1 MKNYEKNLG
10 KIFFI
15 VVSSIA
21 LLSCPKTISV
31 ETYQQL
37 KDVTA
42 PGIEL
47 SWPAEGSSYAST
59 VVVTGTVTDKTDEND
74 ESGSGAVVKVSYE
87 ILNTDIVGDAVLD
100 GNSFTFSFSTRQLS
114 GTLSVRIT
122 VTDWNGNTTTK
133 TLTLYDNGAI
143 PDFYATPGNG
153 EITLYWD
160 AVAAAENYT
169 LYYERLNSIPNEEMT
184 DPSQVITTDKL
195 TLTIDNLENGQLH
208 TFLLKADCADGVENW
223 SDVIKCIPISEA
235 QLCPELSPEQD
246 YIQLTWKDIKGTDT
260 YQVWKSA
267 SANGTY
273 YNVSGDIEQSYYT
286 DYLVERGKN
295 YYYKIIPADYCNIL
309 SYASTA
315 ELPGPVPYRYR
326 EQFSESTPHYA
337 FDVKV
342 SGNYAYMADY
352 YNGVRIIDISDS
364 ENPHEVASFDNPSR
378 LVDFELGN
386 NYVFFATSGQAANPP
401 WSEEILPS
409 LRMID
414 ISNPLS
420 PFEAGFYELPM
431 STEINYLYYYEYNDK
446 NYIIAKTGAFGF
458 DVYDVSD
465 PVSIGPVASYDTPT
479 GYHAEYISYID
490 NIAVIV
496 DSYGSLYYVLISDP
510 ESPTLFAREVTSTIR
525 GGGVNEI
532 FIRDDG
538 IAFVVDEDPGSTS
551 ETHGL
556 RILDISNPVSYS
568 SVPELSF
575 SETTGAAKDVK
586 VVGGYAYVADDYH
599 GLHIVDISDTSEPVD
614 CGHITTPGES
624 MGVDVDTGTA
634 YIADGPEGLSVV
646 DVVPPLV
653 PVVRGDMSPRA
664 KVLVYD
670 DYLFC
675 PYESGPPL
683 YVYNVSDPDSPVEEA
698 SKWGITVRNIDKKGD
713 ILYAVT
719 SSQLLILDVSDLS
732 KPSSQWDLSSLSLM
746 NTSDSDIEV
755 SGNYAY
761 ITAGSYG
768 MYVVDISDSENP
780 VKVANIDTPAGY
792 AKHIEVRGDY
802 AYVADGDTG
811 IFVIDISTPTEPVEA
826 GTYGSAIYGEE
837 FFIRGNYLYMRDGST
852 AFQIVD
858 ISNPSV
864 PVQKSTITVP
874 ANVEDVY
881 VDGDY
886 AYAACNNTST
896 LENTLE
902 IINVSDPENP
912 WIEESVDIAASYV
925 EVSGK
930 YAYISGSDGIQ
941 IIQLT
946 E

>member
-37 KDVTA
+37 KDITA

-122 VTDWNGNTTTK
+122 VTDWNGNTTVK

-153 EITLYWD
+153 EITLSWD
-160 AVAAAENYT
+160 EVAEAESYT

-184 DPSQVITTDKL
+184 DPSQVITTDGL
-195 TLTIDNLENGQLH
+195 TLTIDNLENGQIH
-208 TFLLKADCADGVENW
+208 TFLLKANCSDGVENW
-223 SDVIKCIPISEA
+223 SDVIKCIPLSEV

-246 YIQLTWKDIKGTDT
+246 YIQVTWKDIKGTDT

-286 DYLVERGKN
+286 DYLVEPGKN
-295 YYYKIIPADYCNIL
+295 YYYKIVPADYCDIL
-309 SYASTA
+309 SYANTA
-315 ELPGPVPYRYR
+315 ELPGPVPYRCR
-326 EQFSESTPHYA
+326 EQFSVSTPNFA

-342 SGNYAYMADY
+342 SGNYAYMADN
-352 YNGVRIIDISDS
+352 YNGVRIIDITDN
-364 ENPHEVASFDNPSR
+364 ENPYEVASFDNPGT
-378 LVDFELGN
+378 LVDMELGN
-386 NYVFFATSGQAANPP
+386 GYIFFAICGEEGVPP
-401 WSEEILPS
+401 WSEDVYPGLH
-409 LRMID
+409 MID
-414 ISNPLS
+414 VSNPLS

-431 STEINYLYYYEYNDK
+431 STEINYLYYYEYDDK
-446 NYIIAKTGAFGF
+446 NYIIAKTGALGF
-458 DVYDVSD
+458 DVYDVTAPS
-465 PVSIGPVASYDTPT
+465 SIGPVASYDTPT
-479 GYHAEYISYID
+479 GYNAEYIAYLD
-490 NIAVIV
+490 NVAVIV

-510 ESPTLFAREVTSTIR
+510 ESPTLFARDVTSTIR

-538 IAFVVDEDPGSTS
+538 TAFVVDEDPSSTT

-556 RILDISNPVSYS
+556 RILDISNPISYS

-575 SETTGAAKDVK
+575 SETTGAAKGVK
-586 VVGGYAYVADDYH
+586 VVGDYAYVADDYH
-599 GLHIVDISDTSEPVD
+599 GLHIIDISDTSAPVD
-614 CGHITTPGES
+614 CGYIKTMGES
-624 MGVDVDTGTA
+624 MRVDVDSGTA

-646 DVVPPLV
+646 DVVPPIV
-653 PVVRGDMSPRA
+653 PVLRGDMSPRA

-675 PYESGPPL
+675 PNDSGPPV
-683 YVYNVSDPDSPVEEA
+683 YIYNVSDPDLPVVEA
-698 SKWGITVRNIDKKGD
+698 SKWGITVNNIDKKGD

-719 SSQLLILDVSDLS
+719 PSQLLILDVSDLS
-732 KPSSQWDLSSLSLM
+732 KSAFQWDLGSLEIYAI
-746 NTSDSDIEV
+746 DIEV

-768 MYVVDISDSENP
+768 MYVVDISNDENP
-780 VKVANIDTPAGY
+780 IRVGHMDTPSGY
-792 AKHIEVRGDY
+792 AKHIEVYGDY
-802 AYVADGDTG
+802 AYMTDGDTG
-811 IFVIDISTPTEPVEA
+811 ILIVDISTPTEPFIA
-826 GTYGSAIYGEE
+826 GTYPSVIYEDE
-837 FFIRGNYLYMRDGST
+837 FFIKGDYLYMRDGST

-874 ANVEDVY
+874 ANVTDVY

-886 AYAACNNTST
+886 AYTACNNTST
-896 LENTLE
+896 SENTLE

-912 WIEESVDIAASYV
+912 WIEESVDVAASYV

-930 YAYISGSDGIQ
+930 YAYIGGNDGLQ

-946 E
+946 D